1 MNRTIFLIIITF
13 TFLSSFF
20 ASENNQLSLSD
31 SINNGHGS
39 YSYNDCSY
47 LYRLWP
53 CQERF
58 DRAKP
63 YTALCSLLLLDREV
77 ATIGYALQGRESC
90 SQVHEIA
97 WCSQNLWFP
106 CNWNS
111 CEETTLSLA
120 TNGTTVITM
129 LSGLAALCIFT
140 PWCTN
145 TGCNDHDNR

>member
-1 MNRTIFLIIITF
+1 MVFLF
-13 TFLSSFF
+13 HPSFF
-20 ASENNQLSLSD
+20 ASENTTQLSLD
-31 SINNGHGS
+31 HSINNGHGS

-47 LYRLWP
+47 SYRLWP

-63 YTALCSLLLLDREV
+63 YTAFCSLLLLDREA

-97 WCSQNLWFP
+97 WCSPNLWVP

-111 CEETTLSLA
+111 CGETTFSLA
-120 TNGTTVITM
+120 INGTTAVTAVSA
-129 LSGLAALCIFT
+129 LTALCIFT
-140 PWCTN
+140 PWCTY
-145 TGCNDHDNR
+145 TECNDHDNR